1 MAKII
6 SLDKFKRR
14 SVATKALEYWNKKF
28 PERLEIDTRFSD
40 ITDATLAFLIQ
51 PSEESTWATYE
62 LIMAMKNLGGKARFF
77 FMEDKE
83 KMVIIELGM
92 FLLDQLR
99 FECLKR
105 LGWIESYPA
114 ERYAILE
121 LIDNYGTLS
130 ETIRNQ
136 SPVLSRS
143 HPQYENFKRATEL
156 DKEVI
161 IRRLFPEAMK
171 IFCPEDM
178 GGGSSS
184 GE

>member
-1 MAKII
+1 MADII

-14 SVATKALEYWNKKF
+14 SVATKALEYWNKRF
-28 PERLEIDTRFSD
+28 PEKLEVDTRFSD
-40 ITDATLAFLIQ
+40 LTDATLAFLIQ
-51 PSEESTWATYE
+51 PREESTWATYE

-92 FLLDQLR
+92 FLLDQFR

-114 ERYAILE
+114 EKYAILE
-121 LIDNYGTLS
+121 LIDNYGVLS

-136 SPVLSRS
+136 NPELSSS
-143 HPQYENFKRATEL
+143 HPQYENFRRATKL
-156 DKEVI
+156 DREVI
-161 IRRLFPEAMK
+161 IRKLFPEAIK
-171 IFCPEDM
+171 IFCPENI

-184 GE
+184 EK